1 MRACPR
7 HRVQSCQGEPSDWSI
22 QPLHVPRNRESRNG
36 GVYSRIGEYLHWV
49 SMREEAIYEISV
61 GAAPGRK
68 TPGVC
73 RGFFSFLSVCLSVY
87 HSFFL
92 SFYLFGLLHYVQL
105 TYFLLSP
112 WTWVC
117 AGRDFSITSMF
128 LLCIIHFF
136 HSCSY
141 PKEWDW
147 DYGGRDDASIGATVG
162 S

>member
-61 GAAPGRK
+61 GCGSREK
-68 TPGVC
+68 DS
-73 RGFFSFLSVCLSVY
+73 RSLQEILFLSFGLSVY
-87 HSFFL
+87 LSFFL
-92 SFYLFGLLHYVQL
+92 SIFLSFWVITLCTTQVLPPFSMDMGLCGQ
-105 TYFLLSP
+105 
-112 WTWVC
+112 
-117 AGRDFSITSMF
+117 RFSIQVDVFIMYYSF
-128 LLCIIHFF
+128 L
-136 HSCSY
+136 SCSY